1 MKLKEKVNFS
11 KFFPNEQQFVVVK
24 GTASSPTD
32 FNIWVDIGDGNR
44 KTSFNIDPWT
54 NAKDPAVMLKTVRE
68 AMQQALEFYEK
79 ALNLPAIDNK
89 NRQDLWQDLFGDLD
103 EKPAA
108 KKPVA
113 KKKKAAAK
121 K

>member
-24 GTASSPTD
+24 GSAASPSD
-32 FNIWVDIGDGNR
+32 FNLWIDIGDGHR

-54 NAKDPAVMLKTVRE
+54 NAKDPAAMLKTMRD
-68 AMQQALEFYEK
+68 AMQQALEFYER
-79 ALNLPAIDNK
+79 ALNLPKIDNK
-89 NRQDLWQDLFGDLD
+89 QNHDFWKDLFGDLD

-108 KKPVA
+108 KKPAA
-113 KKKKAAAK
+113 KKKKAAPK